1 MRHIA
6 LVTLVVDDYDE
17 AIGFYTR
24 ALGFRLVEDTPRP
37 DGSRWVV
44 VAPGPEQHG
53 TGLLLALAKDAEQR
67 ARIGDQTGGRVG
79 FFLHTDDFARDHARM
94 TAVGVTFLEEPRTE
108 PYGTVAVFQDRYGNR
123 WDLLQPAAP
132 PRPPGPHHRPDQT
145 PA

>member
-1 MRHIA
+1 MRRLA

-17 AIGFYTR
+17 AIRFYTG

-44 VAPGPEQHG
+44 VAPGEDDDAG
-53 TGLLLALAKDAEQR
+53 ALLLARAKGDTQR
-67 ARIGDQTGGRVG
+67 ARVGDQTGGRVG

-94 TAVGVTFLEEPRTE
+94 RAAGVTFLEEPRHE
-108 PYGTVAVFQDRYGNR
+108 PYGSVAVFQDLYGNR

-132 PRPPGPHHRPDQT
+132 
-145 PA
+145 